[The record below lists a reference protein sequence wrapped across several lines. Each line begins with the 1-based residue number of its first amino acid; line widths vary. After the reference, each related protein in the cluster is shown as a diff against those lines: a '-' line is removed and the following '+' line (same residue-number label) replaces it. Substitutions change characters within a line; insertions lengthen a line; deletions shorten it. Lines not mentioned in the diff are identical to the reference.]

1 MGVDR
6 PHRLPLGDLR
16 LHSDLGRALRILS
29 VAPPA
34 RTVASGCA
42 CGGKEAGSVISP
54 ERPCA
59 RAGTD
64 SFVCPAERQIGGVL
78 RLARPLPWTLPCHLL
93 RRSLS
98 DPSWP
103 LCFNGLSSGSLARQT
118 AGTPLIIEQGSVE

>member
-42 CGGKEAGSVISP
+42 CGGKEAGSVTSP

-59 RAGTD
+59 RAGTN

-78 RLARPLPWTLPCHLL
+78 RLAPAAMDATLP
-93 RRSLS
+93 
-98 DPSWP
+98 
-103 LCFNGLSSGSLARQT
+103 LAPPITER
-118 AGTPLIIEQGSVE
+118 PFVP